1 MAQAA
6 DRTEY
11 LGVNHVALVCR
22 DMAETT
28 DFYENVLDMPLVRAQ
43 GLPGRGQHFFFDCG
57 GGSLVAF
64 MWFPNAPA
72 AAPGIASQNLDVRK
86 DGAQTAIASMNH
98 LAINV
103 RPEAFD
109 AAVARLQRRGVKVN
123 IINHNDGEPDTLGG
137 PASQGTWI
145 RSAYFTDPNGIKMEL
160 AAYTRAF
167 DDARD
172 LQCDPVDA
180 DGRPVDYLGARRRR
194 LEPAE

>member
-1 MAQAA
+1 MAT

-11 LGVNHVALVCR
+11 LGVNHVAMVCR

-43 GLPGRGQHFFFDCG
+43 GLPGRGQHFFSDCG
-57 GGSLVAF
+57 GGALVAF
-64 MWFPNAPA
+64 MWFPKAPP
-72 AAPGIASQNLDVRK
+72 AAPGIASQHLDVGK
-86 DGAQTAIASMNH
+86 DGAETAIGSMNH

-109 AAVARLQRRGVKVN
+109 EAVVRLKQRGVKVN
-123 IINHNDGEPDTLGG
+123 VINHSDGEPDTRDG
-137 PASQGTWI
+137 PATPGTWI
-145 RSAYFTDPNGIKMEL
+145 RSAYFMDPNGIKMEL

-167 DDARD
+167 APERD

-180 DGRPVDYLGARRRR
+180 KGQPVDYLGARLRR